1 MLDMVAMG
9 MVGTI
14 AVFLAGWLA
23 GAVGIGGVLVVP
35 ALAAIE
41 RIPAQA
47 SIAAASVAF
56 ALMGVLALL
65 RFRAEGR
72 ELVGDPEL
80 LWSAAPGAALG
91 GLLVHVVRAEHLLA
105 AVGLMLIA
113 SGLQRAIRPAASPRP
128 APSSRVFVLIGFL
141 VGLGSAMTGT
151 GGAVLL
157 IPILLALRQ
166 PLEPTIAM
174 SIAIQVPI
182 GAFATA
188 AHVLA
193 GAIDLALA
201 AQLSL
206 FFVGGAVAGRWC
218 ADRVPVLLIQRSV
231 TALLLAVGAWI
242 LWRLPA

>member
-1 MLDMVAMG
+1 MLDTVAMG
-9 MVGTI
+9 MTGTI

-23 GAVGIGGVLVVP
+23 GAVGIGGVLLVP

-41 RIPAQA
+41 RIPAHA

-65 RFRAEGR
+65 RFRTEGR
-72 ELVGDPEL
+72 KLVGDPEL

-91 GLLVHVVRAEHLLA
+91 GLLVHAARAEHLLA
-105 AVGLMLIA
+105 AVGLTLIA
-113 SGLQRAIRPAASPRP
+113 SGLQRAIRPAVSPLP
-128 APSSRVFVLIGFL
+128 APSPRVFVLIGFF

-157 IPILLALRQ
+157 IPVLLALRQ

-174 SIAIQVPI
+174 SIVIQLPI
-182 GAFATA
+182 GVFATA

-193 GAIDLALA
+193 GAIEPVLTT
-201 AQLSL
+201 QLSL
-206 FFVGGAVAGRWC
+206 FLIGGAAAGRWC
-218 ADRVPVLLIQRSV
+218 ADRVPVRLIQRVV
-231 TALLLAVGAWI
+231 TALLLTVGAWI
-242 LWRLPA
+242 LWRPPL